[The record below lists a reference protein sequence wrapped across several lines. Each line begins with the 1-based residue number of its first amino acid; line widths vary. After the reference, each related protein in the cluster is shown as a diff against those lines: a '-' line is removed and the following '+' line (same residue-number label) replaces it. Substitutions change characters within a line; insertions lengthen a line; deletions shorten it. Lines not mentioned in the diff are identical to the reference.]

1 MYSIGHSNHE
11 LDKFQD
17 LLHEHK
23 ITAIAD
29 VRSVPVSKFSPHY
42 NKNELKLSLEYI
54 RVSYVFLGKELGGRP
69 SSYKYF
75 SGSKADYEKMAKAPE
90 YLNGIDRLIRGISRY
105 NIAMMCSEH
114 DPLDC
119 HRCLL
124 VSRTLLERGID
135 TKHILQNGGLKL
147 QSNIEKELL
156 ELNKK
161 TSFDMFLSENDCL
174 AESYRSRSMKIAYS
188 SDGDG

>member
-75 SGSKADYEKMAKAPE
+75 SGSKADYEKMRDWNTALPQSKVFDAAFYIPQTKPE
-90 YLNGIDRLIRGISRY
+90 
-105 NIAMMCSEH
+105 CS
-114 DPLDC
+114 
-119 HRCLL
+119 
-124 VSRTLLERGID
+124 
-135 TKHILQNGGLKL
+135 
-147 QSNIEKELL
+147 
-156 ELNKK
+156 
-161 TSFDMFLSENDCL
+161 
-174 AESYRSRSMKIAYS
+174 S
-188 SDGDG
+188 SDNWARVEKF